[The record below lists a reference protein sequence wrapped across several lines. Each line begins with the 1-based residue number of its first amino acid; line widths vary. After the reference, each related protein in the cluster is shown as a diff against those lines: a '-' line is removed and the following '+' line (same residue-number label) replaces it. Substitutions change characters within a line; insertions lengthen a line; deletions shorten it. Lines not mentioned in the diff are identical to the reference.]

1 MLRSLSDLGYTVE
14 WRVIN
19 AADYGNAQRRRRVF
33 IFASEMTLS

>member
-1 MLRSLSDLGYTVE
+1 MLSTLNELGYNVE

-33 IFASEMTLS
+33 ILGINKI